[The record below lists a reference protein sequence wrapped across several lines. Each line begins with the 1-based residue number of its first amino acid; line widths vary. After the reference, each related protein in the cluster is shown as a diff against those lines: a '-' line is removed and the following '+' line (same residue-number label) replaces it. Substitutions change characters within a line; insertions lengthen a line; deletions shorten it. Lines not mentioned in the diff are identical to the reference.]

1 MNLSVGIPAWVNSF
15 RAGMTSDI
23 AVYLVAVIDR

>member
-1 MNLSVGIPAWVNSF
+1 MNLSVGIPAYMNRF

-23 AVYLVAVIDR
+23 AVYLVADIDR